1 MKKIA
6 KYFTAPWCGP
16 CRMYKPIVSEVI
28 AEGHDIEEI
37 NVDEQQE
44 EALKYRIMSVPV
56 ILILEVDKKKKTETV
71 VDSIFGVVPKDE
83 LIRRLKA

>member
-1 MKKIA
+1 
-6 KYFTAPWCGP
+6 
-16 CRMYKPIVSEVI
+16 MYKPVIQEVI

-37 NVDEQQE
+37 NVDEQQD

-71 VDSIFGVVPKDE
+71 VDSIHGVVPKDE
-83 LIRRLKA
+83 LLRRLKA